1 MIGNHLG
8 FLIGLGSKSLTKFVA
23 SELVVAR
30 DMPNPG
36 PSEQRI
42 AILHLVDGPS
52 QNRFGLAH
60 VGHDGVHQVRQSRI
74 AAELDHLRV
83 DHQHAHFVRSSC
95 HQDRTDDG
103 VQANAFSR
111 AGSTRDKQVR

>member
-74 AAELDHLRV
+74 AAEFDHLRV